1 MKLTGKWTPEERI
14 AVATAAL
21 VFAIEDTQA
30 GRIREIPEMYG
41 CIARVLQILN
51 GPANELV
58 GYVKVSQA
66 LLDAASVIKVP
77 CLCDKCSAG
86 TQHN

>member
-1 MKLTGKWTPEERI
+1 
-14 AVATAAL
+14 
-21 VFAIEDTQA
+21 
-30 GRIREIPEMYG
+30 
-41 CIARVLQILN
+41 VLQILN

-86 TQHN
+86 MQHN